1 MKELPTAQSESQAG
15 PTPGP
20 PGPPEVQSSR
30 LMATLG
36 IAGALAGL
44 VIVVVFQWAD
54 PRIQAHRAAA
64 LRAAVLEVLDGPAT
78 YRSLYVT
85 PEGLSETAP
94 PGVDTVKADKVFLG
108 FDTVGEPVGYAVT
121 GAEPGFQDVIYLIFG
136 FDARESRLLGMK
148 VLESKETPGL
158 GDKIIKDA
166 DFVGE
171 FRDVEAPIAGVKKGA
186 GSGAANE
193 VDMIT
198 GATISSRTVIGIINH
213 RVEALGS
220 TLREHAEAV
229 DSRVEEAAPTPA
241 QATLDAPVAGGAEGG
256 S

>member
-1 MKELPTAQSESQAG
+1 
-15 PTPGP
+15 
-20 PGPPEVQSSR
+20 
-30 LMATLG
+30 MATLG

-85 PEGLSETAP
+85 PDGLSETAP

-108 FDTVGEPVGYAVT
+108 FDADGGPVGYAVT

-136 FDARESRLLGMK
+136 IDARESRLLGMK

-166 DFVGE
+166 NFVGE
-171 FRDVEAPIAGVKKGA
+171 FRGVEAPIAGVKKGA
-186 GSGAANE
+186 GSDAANE

-220 TLREHAEAV
+220 TLEEHAETMDPPA
-229 DSRVEEAAPTPA
+229 DEAAPA
-241 QATLDAPVAGGAEGG
+241 QATLDRPVDGGGGG